1 MVRLNWTCKKTFI
14 SKWEN
19 RGAGYILRMR
29 IFEGGEE
36 GKSFENIFPPRWER
50 SDIIIST
57 QNLTNLRINIRKS
70 LENIILHLLF
80 ITRII
85 IFTSNRILSNI
96 IILDNSKTMSRIFFF
111 FFNSHSPHTYSLRTN
126 AATFNNQ
133 AWKRRER
140 KTKQNKRNIIYNLTN
155 ELKIGSRPV
164 YPVFFRH
171 NLHSPNG
178 RMKWR
183 EIVTMLSGPI
193 RLYME
198 PYCWW
203 NDFTPRNTRIWR

>member
-1 MVRLNWTCKKTFI
+1 
-14 SKWEN
+14 
-19 RGAGYILRMR
+19 
-29 IFEGGEE
+29 
-36 GKSFENIFPPRWER
+36 
-50 SDIIIST
+50 
-57 QNLTNLRINIRKS
+57 
-70 LENIILHLLF
+70 
-80 ITRII
+80 
-85 IFTSNRILSNI
+85 
-96 IILDNSKTMSRIFFF
+96 MSRIFFF

-178 RMKWR
+178 RNGEKSSQCYPAQSDYTWSHTVGETISR
-183 EIVTMLSGPI
+183 RGIRVSGVNSRKQIVGKYV
-193 RLYME
+193 RAQ
-198 PYCWW
+198 
-203 NDFTPRNTRIWR
+203 R